1 MQHGTAYELID
12 FLARLQVVAV
22 SRMAQEH
29 AEQEVIE
36 RALDNEPASDDEPK
50 LRKVGHKWA
59 TKKRRTCIDLPK
71 LNTALVEVYQ

>member
-1 MQHGTAYELID
+1 MAYELID
-12 FLARLQVVAV
+12 FLAHLQVPAA

-50 LRKVGHKWA
+50 LRKAGRKRA
-59 TKKRRTCIDLPK
+59 TKKR
-71 LNTALVEVYQ
+71 